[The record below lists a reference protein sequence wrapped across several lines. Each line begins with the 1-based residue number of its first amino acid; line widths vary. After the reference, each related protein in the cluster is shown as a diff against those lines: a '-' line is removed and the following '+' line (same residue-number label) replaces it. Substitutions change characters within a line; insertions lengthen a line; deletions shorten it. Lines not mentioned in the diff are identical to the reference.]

1 VISQANCCKFDDFL
15 KAMADENRQRMLALL
30 QHGEMNA
37 GELQAHFDLTQPTM
51 SYHLS
56 VLVQAR
62 LVSCRRDGKYVYYQ
76 ANPDC
81 VAEQCREILSRFRKA
96 ANHLSPG
103 EESGDE

>member
-1 VISQANCCKFDDFL
+1 MSQPDCCDFDEFL
-15 KAMADENRQRMLALL
+15 KAMADENRQRLLALL
-30 QHGEMNA
+30 QRGEMNA

-62 LVSCRRDGKYVYYQ
+62 LVSSRREGKYVYYR

-81 VAEQCREILSRFRKA
+81 VAEQCREILGRFLKDA
-96 ANHLSPG
+96 AHLSSG
-103 EESGDE
+103 EERHDD

>member
-1 VISQANCCKFDDFL
+1 MNRLDCCDFDEFL

-37 GELQAHFDLTQPTM
+37 GELQARFDLSQPTI

-56 VLVQAR
+56 LLVQAC
-62 LVSCRRDGKYVYYQ
+62 LVSARREGKYVYYR

-81 VAEQCREILSRFRKA
+81 VAEQCREILSRFLKA
-96 ANHLSPG
+96 SANLAPG
-103 EESGDE
+103 EKSADD

>member
-1 VISQANCCKFDDFL
+1 MNQPDCCDFDEFL
-15 KAMADENRQRMLALL
+15 KAIADENRQRMLALL
-30 QHGEMNA
+30 QDDEMNA

-62 LVSCRRDGKYVYYQ
+62 LVSSRREGKYVYYR

-81 VAEQCREILSRFRKA
+81 VAEQCREILSRFLKESA
-96 ANHLSPG
+96 HLAPG